1 MQVLQQEKRRK
12 KELEMAQCLTHSQ
25 MAQCLTHSQMA
36 LSQVTQALLMFKQQQ
51 KAAEAWDQ
59 SRQQRESKS
68 AADGGGW

>member
-12 KELEMAQCLTHSQ
+12 KELE